1 MRRGTAKSMM
11 SQSSPAI
18 DSFELARSR
27 RRIEG
32 AVAIAKVPRLAEFV
46 ATAQGDVRYEI
57 AGLIDDE
64 GHPAADLHVAAQLK
78 LTCQRCNTPLDFAL
92 DRTTRFRFVAS
103 EEELNALPIEDD
115 EIDAVVGARNMSICD
130 WVEDEV
136 ILSLPLVARHEQ
148 CSAPS
153 ASDDDSAEIATPN
166 PFAALLALRG
176 DEDGAKRSN

>member
-1 MRRGTAKSMM
+1 MM
-11 SQSSPAI
+11 SLYSPAI
-18 DSFELARSR
+18 DSFALARSR

-32 AVAIAKVPRLAEFV
+32 GVAIAKLPRLAEFV
-46 ATAQGDVRYEI
+46 AAVQGDVRYVI

-78 LTCQRCNTPLDFAL
+78 LTCQRCNTPLDFTL

-115 EIDAVVGARNMSICD
+115 EIDAVVGARNMSIYD

-136 ILSLPLVARHEQ
+136 ILSLPLVPRHEQ

-153 ASDDDSAEIATPN
+153 ASGDDSAEIAAPN
-166 PFAALLALRG
+166 PFAALLASRG
-176 DEDGAKRSN
+176 DDDGAKRSN